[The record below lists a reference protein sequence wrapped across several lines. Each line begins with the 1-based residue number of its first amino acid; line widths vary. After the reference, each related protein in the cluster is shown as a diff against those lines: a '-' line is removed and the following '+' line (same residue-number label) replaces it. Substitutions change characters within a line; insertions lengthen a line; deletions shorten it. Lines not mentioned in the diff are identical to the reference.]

1 MFCQNCGTE
10 FANDAAFCPSC
21 GTASGA
27 TTAPGASVAQPANQ
41 TSVNV
46 TIQAP
51 AGTKPVNKM
60 AYALLGIFLGGLG
73 IHHFYAGKT
82 GAGVVSI
89 LFCWTLIPAI
99 VGFIQGIVALCKT
112 ADAYGNIYV

>member
-21 GTASGA
+21 GTASGT
-27 TTAPGASVAQPANQ
+27 TTAPGASAAQPANQ

-51 AGTKPVNKM
+51 RRNKAG
-60 AYALLGIFLGGLG
+60 GQDGLRSSRHIPRRFG

-89 LFCWTLIPAI
+89 LFCWTFIPAI